1 MQYSRKIMSYEL
13 SNSLNNSF
21 CVTAVSNA
29 LMHIHPEIMN
39 TDHGCQYT
47 GMEFAGLL
55 KSSVRISMDSRG
67 RAPDKYSQSASG
79 EHSSMNSSIAMSSQ
93 APEICQSACLSLS
106 VTTISRDT
114 TTPQEVHRPASMRAL
129 RQKELPR
136 NLGYLGELLIFDKG
150 STIEYC

>member
-1 MQYSRKIMSYEL
+1 MYLTAVIDLYSRKIMSYEL

-67 RAPDKYSQSASG
+67 RAPDKYS
-79 EHSSMNSSIAMSSQ
+79 
-93 APEICQSACLSLS
+93 
-106 VTTISRDT
+106 
-114 TTPQEVHRPASMRAL
+114 
-129 RQKELPR
+129 
-136 NLGYLGELLIFDKG
+136 
-150 STIEYC
+150 

>member
-29 LMHIHPEIMN
+29 LRHIHPEIMN

-67 RAPDKYSQSASG
+67 RAPDKYS
-79 EHSSMNSSIAMSSQ
+79 
-93 APEICQSACLSLS
+93 
-106 VTTISRDT
+106 
-114 TTPQEVHRPASMRAL
+114 
-129 RQKELPR
+129 
-136 NLGYLGELLIFDKG
+136 
-150 STIEYC
+150 